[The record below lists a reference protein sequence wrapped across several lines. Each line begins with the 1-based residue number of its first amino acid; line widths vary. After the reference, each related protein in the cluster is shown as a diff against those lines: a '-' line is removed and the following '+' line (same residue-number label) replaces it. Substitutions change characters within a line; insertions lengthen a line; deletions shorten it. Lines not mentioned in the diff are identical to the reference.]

1 MDKKICLITGANA
14 GIGKAAAVQLAAK
27 GVHVILACRDMGRGL
42 KALEEVKSAGN
53 SNSVELM
60 TVDMSLQS
68 SIRQMAG
75 AFKHE
80 RLDVLINNAAAF
92 DVSQKQAV
100 KTEEGIESIWATNHV
115 GPVLLTSLFLDRLR
129 NSEQGRVLTVASQG
143 LMLHPFLR
151 VDLNDPEFENR
162 SFSVP
167 KAYYQS
173 KLAQVMYTY
182 RLAENLKDT
191 NITANCIR
199 VTNVKID
206 LARYPNISRLARW
219 AYSIKSKKS
228 ITPEQMAQTYAY
240 LAMSR
245 NASKVSGKY
254 FDHHSKQVASSK
266 YSGDKDQIERV
277 MELTMKYIIQ
287 A

>member
-14 GIGKAAAVQLAAK
+14 GIGKAAAIQLAAK
-27 GVHVILACRDMGRGL
+27 GCHVILACRDMGRGL

-53 SNSVELM
+53 SDSVELM

-68 SIRQMAG
+68 SIRQMAA

-92 DVSQKQAV
+92 DVSQRQAV
-100 KTEEGIESIWATNHV
+100 KTEEGIESIWATNHI
-115 GPVLLTSLFLDRLR
+115 GPVLMISLFLDRLR
-129 NSEQGRVLTVASQG
+129 HSDQGRVLTVASQG
-143 LMLHPFLR
+143 LMMHPFLR
-151 VDLNDPEFENR
+151 VDLNDPEYEN
-162 SFSVP
+162 SKFSVP

-182 RLAENLKDT
+182 WLAENLKNT

-206 LARYPNISRLARW
+206 LARYPNISRLERW
-219 AYSIKSKKS
+219 AYSIKSKNS

-240 LAMSR
+240 LAMSPD
-245 NASKVSGKY
+245 ASKVSGKY

-266 YSGDKDQIERV
+266 YSGDKDQIVRV